1 MSGKE
6 YIKLKQKMWAKKNN
20 ISLLQAPEGY
30 VENLN
35 DNLFEPLLV
44 DVKNAFDN
52 GNGGELK
59 SIGNRPPKMK
69 ALHSSSAIGVN
80 FFQYWLNKGETE
92 KIAVALGLC
101 KEKDRNMTLS
111 FEEKFQIFSDSNPA
125 NLDVFINDKEDDKYN
140 YAIECK
146 FSEAYSG
153 NKKVGLSEKYN
164 DLPEWK
170 FLINLED
177 YSKTKLLSCKYLDA
191 GQLIKHTLGLKKA
204 FGSNF
209 TLVYLWYDVLGDEGA
224 QHRHE
229 IEEFTETIKK
239 DSIRFI
245 SMSYQ
250 ELIKNICKK
259 FYIGNEEYCHYISN
273 RYL

>member
-80 FFQYWLNKGETE
+80 FFQYWLNKGET
-92 KIAVALGLC
+92 
-101 KEKDRNMTLS
+101 
-111 FEEKFQIFSDSNPA
+111 
-125 NLDVFINDKEDDKYN
+125 
-140 YAIECK
+140 
-146 FSEAYSG
+146 
-153 NKKVGLSEKYN
+153 
-164 DLPEWK
+164 
-170 FLINLED
+170 
-177 YSKTKLLSCKYLDA
+177 
-191 GQLIKHTLGLKKA
+191 
-204 FGSNF
+204 
-209 TLVYLWYDVLGDEGA
+209 
-224 QHRHE
+224 
-229 IEEFTETIKK
+229 
-239 DSIRFI
+239 
-245 SMSYQ
+245 
-250 ELIKNICKK
+250 
-259 FYIGNEEYCHYISN
+259 
-273 RYL
+273 